1 MKKLITLIIIS
12 LLLFLSAV
20 QPIKAEIIAGSSAP
34 LTHLSFISDK
44 DIQTEK
50 EKQLKIVIES
60 VLNRYNSPMAS
71 ESEVFVKVCIKYQI
85 DCYLLPSIAGLEST
99 FGKFIWPNS
108 YNAFGWDRGYMMFEN
123 WADGIDTVAK
133 GLKNGYIKKGALT
146 VEDIGP
152 IYSESPT
159 WAVRVNFFINQFQ
172 NEEAKISLLSN
183 QFPVEL

>member
-1 MKKLITLIIIS
+1 MKKVIC
-12 LLLFLSAV
+12 LLVFLGIFLALV
-20 QPIKAEIIAGSSAP
+20 NPVKAEIIAGASAP
-34 LTHLSFISDK
+34 LTHQSFISYE

-60 VLNRYNSPMAS
+60 VLNRYDSPMAG
-71 ESEVFVKVCIKYQI
+71 ESEAFVKACIKYQI

-108 YNAFGWDRGYMMFEN
+108 YNAFGWDRGFMMFEN
-123 WADGIDTVAK
+123 WADGIDTVAYGLRK
-133 GLKNGYIKKGALT
+133 GYLNKGALT

-172 NEEAKISLLSN
+172 KEEAKISLLSN
-183 QFPVEL
+183 QFPVQL